1 MKRYY
6 GIIDEDGFLSETG
19 TNRKELEKEAREWG
33 DGCDVVNIT
42 EAVYQYARE
51 KRDDEPLYIEELT
64 DEYDSRI
71 NEDVFY
77 LNLPHV
83 TVGQLKRFIADLSD
97 DTEISVWDTDSR
109 SSKECVGFF
118 MNGPFLTLETETWG
132 RTWLK
137 H

>member
-19 TNRKELEKEAREWG
+19 TNRRELEKAAKENE
-33 DGCDVVNIT
+33 DVVNIT
-42 EAVYQYARE
+42 EGVYQYARE
-51 KRDDEPLYIEELT
+51 IRNEEPLHIDELW

-83 TVGQLKRFIADLSD
+83 TVGQLKRFIANLPD
-97 DTEISVWDTDSR
+97 DAGICIWDTDTR
-109 SSKECVGFF
+109 ALKECVGLCI
-118 MNGPFLTLETETWG
+118 NGSSVQIETDTWG
-132 RTWLK
+132 RSSLK
-137 H
+137 N

>member
-19 TNRKELEKEAREWG
+19 TNRKELEKEARKWG
-33 DGCDVVNIT
+33 EGCDVVNIT

-51 KRDDEPLYIEELT
+51 KSDDEPLHIDELQ

-71 NEDVFY
+71 NEDVFC
-77 LNLPHV
+77 LNLSPV
-83 TVGQLKRFIADLSD
+83 TVGQLKRYIANLPNDM
-97 DTEISVWDTDSR
+97 TISIWDADSK
-109 SSKECVGFF
+109 SLKECIGFCT
-118 MNGPFLTLETETWG
+118 NGPSVQLETETWG
-132 RTWLK
+132 RGWMK